1 MMLSMKA
8 KQEKKLMI
16 GAMVDDVNG
25 IRGLTCVRDYI
36 SAAEEADLLDMIDA
50 RPWANVQKRAAQYYG
65 PAATTSRRVGLPGWA
80 LALAER
86 LQFDGFTREWFDECT
101 VDEVLPGQG
110 IGQRLDSALGY
121 GETVISLNLG
131 APLVME
137 FRHNSG
143 KLKLPVLVPARSLL
157 VLTDAARYK
166 WRHGVAARKVDWYDG
181 LEVRRG
187 RHVSVTFR
195 QTRVD
200 MVGTSSVKY
209 A

>member
-1 MMLSMKA
+1 MYEKR
-8 KQEKKLMI
+8 EKKLMI

-36 SAAEEADLLDMIDA
+36 SVAEEADLLDMIDA
-50 RPWANVQKRAAQYYG
+50 RPWVNAQKRCTQYYG
-65 PAATTSRRVGLPGWA
+65 PGVASGRLVGLPGWA
-80 LALAER
+80 LALADR
-86 LQFDGFTREWFDECT
+86 LQYDGFTREWFDECT
-101 VDEVLPGQG
+101 VDELLPGQG
-110 IGQRLDSALGY
+110 IGQRVDSALSY
-121 GETVISLNLG
+121 GETVIALNLG

-137 FRHNSG
+137 FRHSSG
-143 KLKLPVLVPARSLL
+143 KLKVPVLVPPRSLL

-166 WRHGVAARKVDWYDG
+166 WRHGVAARKADWYDG

-195 QTRVD
+195 QTLVD